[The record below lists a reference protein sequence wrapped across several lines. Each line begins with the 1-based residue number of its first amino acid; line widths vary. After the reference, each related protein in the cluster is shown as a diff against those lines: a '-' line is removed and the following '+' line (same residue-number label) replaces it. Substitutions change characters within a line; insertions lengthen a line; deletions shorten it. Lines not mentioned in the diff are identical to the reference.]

1 MNIFEIYLKKI
12 KDLIIGLSKEELI
25 QIPKDL
31 NSINVDIPPEQ
42 FDSDISTNV
51 AMVLSKLNK
60 TNPLELAKIIES
72 NLKKNDT
79 NIDKIEIVKP
89 GFINIKFKSIF
100 WNDFLKE
107 IINNHKEF
115 GINKNEAKKNI
126 L

>member
-51 AMVLSKLNK
+51 AMVLSKLNQ
-60 TNPLELAKIIES
+60 TNPLELAKIKS
-72 NLKKNDT
+72 NLETQRISYVPEGKYIRYERD
-79 NIDKIEIVKP
+79 E
-89 GFINIKFKSIF
+89 
-100 WNDFLKE
+100 
-107 IINNHKEF
+107 NNYARPI
-115 GINKNEAKKNI
+115 G
-126 L
+126 